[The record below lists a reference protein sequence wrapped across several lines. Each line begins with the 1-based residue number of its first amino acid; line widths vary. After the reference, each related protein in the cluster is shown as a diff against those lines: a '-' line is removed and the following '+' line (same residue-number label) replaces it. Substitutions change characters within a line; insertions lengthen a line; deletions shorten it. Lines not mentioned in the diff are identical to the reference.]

1 MVSAKVLSV
10 GLRIQL
16 WDSTVRG
23 AFLQR
28 IKDWEGK
35 LLDNRQDMI
44 EGLLQFVTLAESE
57 RKLLAADLH
66 DQTLSDLREMA
77 LLARRLYDKPPDA
90 MSGEVRDGL
99 AQIVAGV
106 TATMD
111 EVRRAME
118 NLSPSALDTLGFIPA
133 IESCLAR
140 ASSAGD
146 RIFATRF
153 SCSIRESD
161 IDLSETEQLLLY
173 RIVQEALNNIAK
185 HANASLVEITLT
197 RATGDMLIRVTDNG
211 RGMTIS
217 GNLRRTRGMENM
229 RYRAKLLGAQ
239 LTWLNPTGTQGTVV
253 EIRLPL
259 QGSGAWPKMDL

>member
-1 MVSAKVLSV
+1 M
-10 GLRIQL
+10 
-16 WDSTVRG
+16 WDPTVRSSPPE
-23 AFLQR
+23 R
-28 IKDWEGK
+28 ISDQEGK
-35 LLDNRQDMI
+35 TLNSQQDII

-77 LLARRLYDKPPDA
+77 LLARRLYDKPLEA
-90 MSGEVRDGL
+90 MTGEVRDGL
-99 AQIVAGV
+99 AQIVAGL
-106 TATMD
+106 TAAMD

-133 IESCLAR
+133 IESCLSR

-153 SCSIRESD
+153 SCSIRESE
-161 IDLSETEQLLLY
+161 INLSETEQLLLY
-173 RIVQEALNNIAK
+173 RIVQEALNNISK
-185 HANASLVEITLT
+185 HAGASSVEIVLM
-197 RATGDMLIRVTDNG
+197 RARGDMLIRVTDNG

-217 GNLRRTRGMENM
+217 GDFGRARGMENM

-239 LTWLNPTGTQGTVV
+239 ITWLNTTGKQGTVV

>member
-1 MVSAKVLSV
+1 V
-10 GLRIQL
+10 
-16 WDSTVRG
+16 WDPTVRSSSPE
-23 AFLQR
+23 R
-28 IKDWEGK
+28 ISDQEEKS
-35 LLDNRQDMI
+35 LNSQQDII

-77 LLARRLYDKPPDA
+77 LLARRLYDKPLEA
-90 MSGEVRDGL
+90 MTGEVRDGL
-99 AQIVAGV
+99 AQIVAGL
-106 TATMD
+106 TAAMD

-133 IESCLAR
+133 IESCLSR

-153 SCSIRESD
+153 SCSIKESE
-161 IDLSETEQLLLY
+161 INLSETEQLLLY
-173 RIVQEALNNIAK
+173 RIVQEALNNISK
-185 HANASLVEITLT
+185 HAYASSVEIVLM
-197 RATGDMLIRVTDNG
+197 RARGDMLIRVTDNG
-211 RGMTIS
+211 RGMTTS
-217 GNLRRTRGMENM
+217 GDFGRARGMENM

-239 LTWLNPTGTQGTVV
+239 ITWLNTTGKQGTVV

-259 QGSGAWPKMDL
+259 QGSGAWPKMDV

>member
-1 MVSAKVLSV
+1 M
-10 GLRIQL
+10 
-16 WDSTVRG
+16 
-23 AFLQR
+23 
-28 IKDWEGK
+28 
-35 LLDNRQDMI
+35 DNQQDMI

-90 MSGEVRDGL
+90 MTGDVRDGL

-106 TATMD
+106 TAAMD

-133 IESCLAR
+133 IESCLSR

-146 RIFATRF
+146 RIFAARF

-161 IDLSETEQLLLY
+161 INLSETEQLLLY

-185 HANASLVEITLT
+185 HAGASLVEIVLT
-197 RATGDMLIRVTDNG
+197 RASGDMLIRVTDDG

-217 GNLRRTRGMENM
+217 RDLLRTRGMENM

-239 LTWLNPTGTQGTVV
+239 IAWLNITGKQGTTV

>member
-1 MVSAKVLSV
+1 MNS
-10 GLRIQL
+10 Q
-16 WDSTVRG
+16 
-23 AFLQR
+23 
-28 IKDWEGK
+28 
-35 LLDNRQDMI
+35 QDII

-77 LLARRLYDKPPDA
+77 LLARRLYDKPLEA
-90 MSGEVRDGL
+90 MTGEVRDGL
-99 AQIVAGV
+99 AQIVAGL
-106 TATMD
+106 TAAMD

-133 IESCLAR
+133 IESCLSR

-153 SCSIRESD
+153 SCSIRESE
-161 IDLSETEQLLLY
+161 INLSETEQLLLY
-173 RIVQEALNNIAK
+173 RIVQEALNNISK
-185 HANASLVEITLT
+185 HAGASSVEIVLM
-197 RATGDMLIRVTDNG
+197 RARGDMLIRVTDNG

-217 GNLRRTRGMENM
+217 GDFGRARGMENM

-239 LTWLNPTGTQGTVV
+239 ITWLNTTGKQGTVV

>member
-1 MVSAKVLSV
+1 MNSEHD
-10 GLRIQL
+10 I
-16 WDSTVRG
+16 
-23 AFLQR
+23 
-28 IKDWEGK
+28 
-35 LLDNRQDMI
+35 I

-77 LLARRLYDKPPDA
+77 LLARRLYDKPPEA
-90 MSGEVRDGL
+90 MTNEVRDGL

-106 TATMD
+106 TAAMD

-118 NLSPSALDTLGFIPA
+118 SLSPSALDTLGFIPA
-133 IESCLAR
+133 IESCLSR
-140 ASSAGD
+140 ASTAGN

-161 IDLSETEQLLLY
+161 INLSETEQLLLY
-173 RIVQEALNNIAK
+173 RIVQEALNNISK
-185 HANASLVEITLT
+185 HADANLVEIVLM
-197 RATGDMLIRVTDNG
+197 RAMGDMLIRVTDDG

-217 GNLRRTRGMENM
+217 GDLRRARGMQNM

-239 LTWLNPTGTQGTVV
+239 ITWLSTTGKQGTAV